1 MARMR
6 GAGLLEAFN
15 PSPCPS
21 PSGRGDDAAA
31 VQLRKLRPERAT
43 PSSPSAHGRGDD
55 VATVVQAS
63 PLPEGEGQGEG
74 LQAQFVTPAGVKSPP
89 KRPRRSDATAKSAAS
104 LHAAGN
110 FGVRA

>member
-21 PSGRGDDAAA
+21 PSGRGD
-31 VQLRKLRPERAT
+31 
-43 PSSPSAHGRGDD
+43 G

-74 LQAQFVTPAGVKSPP
+74 RFAQFVTPAGVKFAPVL
-89 KRPRRSDATAKSAAS
+89 DTSAFA
-104 LHAAGN
+104 
-110 FGVRA
+110 GVRA